1 MSSGCS
7 LIGGIRWRHR
17 TRSVS
22 WRLGRGIL
30 VRYTYYTY
38 MTCWSKAGR
47 PLREWRSSSSLYL
60 AVVTICWIQNPIVK
74 GENFLFLPLLLVE
87 CFLTVL
93 GETNSQEISINR
105 PRKWNLLIM
114 HISVEMSSLSSC
126 KSLIYWS
133 FKPQKL
139 NLCNNS
145 SLTKT
150 KNRELLISSRETSI
164 ASSHRLGRIQ
174 KSIGID

>member
-1 MSSGCS
+1 MEEGGGCAPEDGAVDRW
-7 LIGGIRWRHR
+7 GGDWGEVYWCGH
-17 TRSVS
+17 
-22 WRLGRGIL
+22 
-30 VRYTYYTY
+30 TYYTY

-47 PLREWRSSSSLYL
+47 SFREWRSSSPLYL
-60 AVVTICWIQNPIVK
+60 AVVTICWTQNPIVK
-74 GENFLFLPLLLVE
+74 GENCLFLPLLLAK

-93 GETNSQEISINR
+93 GETNWQEISIKTTKMKSADHAYFGR
-105 PRKWNLLIM
+105 DEFT
-114 HISVEMSSLSSC
+114 SF

-150 KNRELLISSRETSI
+150 KNRELPISSRETSS